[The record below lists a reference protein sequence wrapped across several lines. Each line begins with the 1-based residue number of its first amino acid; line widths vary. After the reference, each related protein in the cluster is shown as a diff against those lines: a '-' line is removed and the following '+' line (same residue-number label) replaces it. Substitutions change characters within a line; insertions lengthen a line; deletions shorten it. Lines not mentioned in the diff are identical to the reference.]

1 MKRNKNNYRNFRI
14 LQMRKKSVNNSM
26 QNKKPISKSGLN
38 IKPIKSYLSRKIFG
52 KAITKP
58 KAYLINLTLILDFNS
73 STKT

>member
-1 MKRNKNNYRNFRI
+1 
-14 LQMRKKSVNNSM
+14 M

-73 STKT
+73 STKTDLETKVDKKSDLMIQIQHKRKIKK